1 MGAVFPLL
9 RRLAPG
15 PVADFAD
22 DQAMG
27 WRTLFR

>member
-1 MGAVFPLL
+1 MGTIFPLV

-15 PVADFAD
+15 AVAGFAD